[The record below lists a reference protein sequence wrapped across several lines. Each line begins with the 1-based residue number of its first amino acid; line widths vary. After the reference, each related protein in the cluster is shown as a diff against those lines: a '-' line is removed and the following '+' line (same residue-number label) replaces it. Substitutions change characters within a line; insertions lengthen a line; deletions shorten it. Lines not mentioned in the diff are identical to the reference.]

1 MAKAPTVYDVAQRA
15 GVSIATVSRVLR
27 RPDDVREST
36 RTVVHEAINELGY
49 VPSGAARGLAA
60 RSTGVLGLC
69 FPDVDGIDE
78 IADLPDPVRVGE
90 AVEVVRDVG
99 GPAAAR
105 WSNLY
110 LGEVMRGAELEA
122 WRTGHAV
129 MIGVARGLRRAEAVN
144 ELAGRVDGLAVLSK
158 SVPDDLL
165 AHIARRVP
173 VVVMAG
179 PPQED
184 AYDHISVDNR
194 AGTRALVDH
203 LIAEHGIRDLAFVGG
218 PFDSPD
224 AHERFQGFRDALG
237 AAGLPVPDEP
247 AARSDFTRDGARTL
261 ARRMLETHVTGR
273 GGGARGGTG
282 TSLPRALV
290 CSNDQTAL
298 GFLDVLTEA
307 GVDVPGDVVL
317 TGFDGID
324 ATQASIPRLTTVSQ
338 PMVELGRAAVEL
350 LRSRLADP
358 TSAAATVNLPVRV
371 LLRESCGCH

>member
-1 MAKAPTVYDVAQRA
+1 MRKAPTVYDVAQRA

-27 RPDDVREST
+27 RPDDVREHT
-36 RTVVHEAINELGY
+36 RTVVHAAIQELGY

-60 RSTGVLGLC
+60 RQTGVLGLC

-78 IADLPDPVRVGE
+78 LDDLPDPVRIGE
-90 AVEVVRDVG
+90 SVEVVRDVG
-99 GPAAAR
+99 GPVTAR

-144 ELAGRVDGLAVLSK
+144 ELAGRVDGLAVLSR

-165 AHIARRVP
+165 GHIARRVP

-179 PPQED
+179 PPQDDEH
-184 AYDHISVDNR
+184 DHIFVDNR
-194 AGTRALVDH
+194 AGTRALVEH
-203 LIAEHGIRDLAFVGG
+203 LVSDHGIRDLAFVGG
-218 PFDSPD
+218 PVDSPD
-224 AHERFQGFRDALG
+224 DHQRFAGFVDALQ
-237 AAGLPVPDEP
+237 AAGIRAPDEP
-247 AARSDFTRDGARTL
+247 VARSDFTR
-261 ARRMLETHVTGR
+261 
-273 GGGARGGTG
+273 GGARDLAHRMVGRRGQPGGA
-282 TSLPRALV
+282 LPRALV

-324 ATQASIPRLTTVSQ
+324 DTQTSAPRITTVRQ

-358 TSAAATVNLPVRV
+358 SAPAATVNLPVRV
-371 LLRESCGCH
+371 LLRESCGCR

>member
-27 RPDDVREST
+27 RPDDVRERT
-36 RTVVHEAINELGY
+36 RTVVHEAIRELGY

-90 AVEVVRDVG
+90 AVEVVHDAG
-99 GPAAAR
+99 GPVTAR

-129 MIGVARGLRRAEAVN
+129 MIGVARGLRRAQAVN

-179 PPQED
+179 PPQDD

-203 LIAEHGIRDLAFVGG
+203 LVADHGIRDLAFVGG

-224 AHERFQGFRDALG
+224 AHERFQGFRDALA
-237 AAGLPVPDEP
+237 AAGMEVPDEP
-247 AARSDFTRDGARTL
+247 AARSDFTRAGARDL
-261 ARRMLETHVTGR
+261 AARMLADHVTGR
-273 GGGARGGTG
+273 GPGDETG
-282 TSLPRALV
+282 RALPRALV

-307 GVDVPGDVVL
+307 GIDVPGDVVL

-324 ATQASIPRLTTVSQ
+324 ATQASMPRLTTVSQ

-350 LRSRLADP
+350 LRSRLVDR
-358 TSAAATVNLPVRV
+358 SAPPATVNLPVRV
-371 LLRESCGCH
+371 LLRESCGCL

>member
-27 RPDDVREST
+27 RPDDVRERT

-78 IADLPDPVRVGE
+78 VDDLPDPVRVGE

-99 GPAAAR
+99 GPVTAR

-129 MIGVARGLRRAEAVN
+129 MIGVARGLRRAQAVN

-179 PPQED
+179 PPQDD

-203 LIAEHGIRDLAFVGG
+203 LIADHGLRDLAFVGG

-224 AHERFQGFRDALG
+224 AHERFQGFRDALS
-237 AAGLPVPDEP
+237 AAGLEVPDEP
-247 AARSDFTRDGARTL
+247 AARSDFTRAGARDL
-261 ARRMLETHVTGR
+261 ARTMLAAHVTGR
-273 GGGARGGTG
+273 GTG
-282 TSLPRALV
+282 PTGQALPRALV

-358 TSAAATVNLPVRV
+358 SAPAATVNLPVRV
-371 LLRESCGCH
+371 LLRESCGCS

>member
-1 MAKAPTVYDVAQRA
+1 VQVRKAPTVYDVAQRA

-27 RPDDVREST
+27 RPDDVREHT
-36 RTVVHEAINELGY
+36 RSVVHAAIQELGY

-60 RSTGVLGLC
+60 RQTGVLGLC
-69 FPDVDGIDE
+69 FPDVDGIDDL
-78 IADLPDPVRVGE
+78 ADLPDPVRVGE
-90 AVEVVRDVG
+90 RVEVVRDVG
-99 GPAAAR
+99 GGATGR

-179 PPQED
+179 PPQEH

-203 LIAEHGIRDLAFVGG
+203 LIAEHGIRDLGFVGG

-224 AHERFQGFRDALG
+224 AHERFEGFRDALS
-237 AAGLPVPDEP
+237 AAGIPAPDEP
-247 AARSDFTRDGARTL
+247 AVRSDFTRDGARVL
-261 ARRMLETHVTGR
+261 ARRLVDGR
-273 GGGARGGTG
+273 HAPGGA
-282 TSLPRALV
+282 LPRALV

-307 GVDVPGDVVL
+307 GVDVPGDVAL

-324 ATQASIPRLTTVSQ
+324 ATQASLPRLTTVSQ

-358 TSAAATVNLPVRV
+358 AAPPATVNLPVRV
-371 LLRESCGCH
+371 LLRESCGCR

>member
-36 RTVVHEAINELGY
+36 RTVVHEAIHELGY

-69 FPDVDGIDE
+69 FPDVDGIDDL
-78 IADLPDPVRVGE
+78 ADLPDPVRVGE

-99 GPAAAR
+99 GRATAR

-144 ELAGRVDGLAVLSK
+144 ELAGRVDGLAVLAK

-179 PPQED
+179 PPQDD

-203 LIAEHGIRDLAFVGG
+203 LVAEHGIRDLAFVGG

-224 AHERFQGFRDALG
+224 AHERFQGFRDALT
-237 AAGLPVPDEP
+237 AAGLEAPDEP

-261 ARRMLETHVTGR
+261 ARRMLQSHVTGR
-273 GGGARGGTG
+273 GRSGGETG
-282 TSLPRALV
+282 SALPRALV

-324 ATQASIPRLTTVSQ
+324 ATQASMPRLTTVSQ

-358 TSAAATVNLPVRV
+358 GSPAATVNLPVRV
-371 LLRESCGCH
+371 LLRESCGCR